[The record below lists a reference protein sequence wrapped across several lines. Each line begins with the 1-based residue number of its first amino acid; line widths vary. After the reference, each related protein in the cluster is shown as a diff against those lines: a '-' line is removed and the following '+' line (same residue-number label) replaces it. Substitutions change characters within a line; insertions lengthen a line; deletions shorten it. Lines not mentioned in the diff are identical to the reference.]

1 MQRHCSVEINGGLP
15 AGVRHELERRFGPVE
30 LARTRG
36 NHRTG
41 TMLRG
46 LTLDQS
52 ALRALLDLLW
62 DAGVQINAVHTTEGG
77 THVRH

>member
-30 LARTRG
+30 IG
-36 NHRTG
+36 NHQTG

-46 LTLDQS
+46 LTLDQ
-52 ALRALLDLLW
+52 AGLRALLDLLW
-62 DAGVQINAVHTTEGG
+62 DASVQINAVHTTEGE
-77 THVRH
+77 THVRY